1 MVAAAVAMRQIRC
14 LGWRRNG
21 ARCDQLLLVVDST
34 LVYDEYAEHVHGKCP
49 RCATAYTLAEYRVN
63 RVT

>member
-14 LGWRRNG
+14 MGTRHNG
-21 ARCDQLLLVVDST
+21 QRCDQLLLIVDAD
-34 LVYDEYAEHVHGKCP
+34 LVYSEYAERIEGKCP
-49 RCATAYTLAEYRVN
+49 RCATAYTLADYRVK